1 MDELSEVLSV
11 ATRDV
16 GRMYFQLSVDGGD
29 PIYRERVYCYE
40 LYHQMRLNWPHGT
53 EYYLNGEVDKS
64 AHPIL
69 RQMGVG
75 REKPDLLVH
84 KPGYMSGNYAI
95 IEVKPAR
102 AGNAGI
108 YKDLCTLQLFSAQ
121 VGYRRAI
128 YLHFGFD
135 NQDIVSRVE
144 NVASS
149 FRELPAIELWVHSRP
164 GEAAQIASTLGRQS

>member
-1 MDELSEVLSV
+1 MDELTEVFTA

-16 GRMYFQLSVDGGD
+16 GSEYFQLKIDGGD

-40 LYHQMRLNWPHGT
+40 LYHRMRVRWPEST
-53 EYYLNGEVDKS
+53 EYYLNGEVDKA

-69 RQMGVG
+69 RRMGVG

-84 KPGYMSGNYAI
+84 KPGYMSGNFAI
-95 IEVKPAR
+95 IEVKSAR
-102 AGNAGI
+102 SDNAGI
-108 YKDLCTLQLFSAQ
+108 YKDLCTLRLFLAQ

-135 NQDIVSRVE
+135 NDDIVSRVE
-144 NVASS
+144 QIASS
-149 FRELPAIELWVHSRP
+149 FEKLPPIELWVHSRP
-164 GEAAQIASTLGRQS
+164 GEAANIASTLVR